1 MSGYFH
7 GPPDEGDAHARTR
20 SSRGLP
26 AALDISLGAGEEA
39 IRYRKSSESVDAAF
53 AAEGFPNLPGLAAPI
68 VSFVQQSTR
77 GISLSTIANA
87 SAGTGPLNASATSGV
102 SLLLGTMTP
111 QQREAMKAGV
121 NPLDPAAV
129 HKFTLA
135 LNSMGA
141 YASAARGESGLGGSN
156 GGRFSGM
163 RESADARQAADGG
176 LGGAYSSLLKQ
187 GYHTDQLNAVMP
199 YARELGWTDKQSLR
213 MLADTGP
220 AGGELAKKFE
230 DARKRG
236 DKAGMDQARQEA
248 REKAKSAKTEKERKG
263 WQGLQKKFEGINK
276 SSAKNRLATE
286 AENASPSSASPPAT
300 AKPSPEAAIINAL
313 RQKRAAQQQKP

>member
-1 MSGYFH
+1 MTGYSH

-26 AALDISLGAGEEA
+26 SASDISLGAGEEA

-53 AAEGFPNLPGLAAPI
+53 AAEGFPSLPGLAAPI

-77 GISLSTIANA
+77 GIPFSTIANA
-87 SAGTGPLNASATSGV
+87 SPGSGPLNASAASGV

-129 HKFTLA
+129 HRFTLT
-135 LNSMGA
+135 LNAVGA

-156 GGRFSGM
+156 GGRFSGL
-163 RESADARQAADGG
+163 RESAEASQGGDGG

-187 GYHTDQLNAVMP
+187 GYRADQLNAVMP

-236 DKAGMDQARQEA
+236 DKAGMDQADQEA
-248 REKAKSAKTEKERKG
+248 KERAKG
-263 WQGLQKKFEGINK
+263 LSINK
-276 SSAKNRLATE
+276 VVNLYFAAANFVAVAQSCSSSHRGTSDE
-286 AENASPSSASPPAT
+286 
-300 AKPSPEAAIINAL
+300 
-313 RQKRAAQQQKP
+313 RG